1 MMVLKQTKRLA
12 THPIGID
19 AFNQRA
25 SPLACFDGSLQY
37 SVNVDVVALDVGVLV
52 CFRCR
57 PTDED
62 GLVQLS
68 LERELP
74 RRGH

>member
-1 MMVLKQTKRLA
+1 MMVLKLTNKLA

-19 AFNQRA
+19 AFDQRA
-25 SPLACFDGSLQY
+25 RPFAGFHGSLQY
-37 SVNVDVVALDVGVLV
+37 SVNIDVVALDVGVLV

-57 PTDED
+57 PADED

-74 RRGH
+74 RRRH